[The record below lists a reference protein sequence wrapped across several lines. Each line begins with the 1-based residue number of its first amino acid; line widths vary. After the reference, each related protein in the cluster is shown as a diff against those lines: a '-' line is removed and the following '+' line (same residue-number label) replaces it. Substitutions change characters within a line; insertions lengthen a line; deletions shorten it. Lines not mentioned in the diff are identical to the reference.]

1 MDKTCG
7 NCNLADF
14 DLMRCDYFDDNGE
27 HEAITKNKPACEDWI
42 KRALTDEERYQQ
54 LTEVAREMFHLLDV
68 RNIHPD
74 AVIDGIEAHLEELGV
89 EL

>member
-1 MDKTCG
+1 MEKTCG

-14 DLMRCDYFDDNGE
+14 DLMRCDYFDDNGV

-54 LTEVAREMFHLLDV
+54 LTEVAREMYEDLDDLPSGAEGF
-68 RNIHPD
+68 RRK
-74 AVIDGIEAHLEELGV
+74 LEELGV